1 MKVELISIGDEL
13 LIGQTVNTNASW
25 LGETLSKSGAEII
38 KTVAISDKK
47 KEIIASLNAVYEN
60 TDCIIITGGL
70 GPTKDDITK
79 YTLAE
84 YFGSKLKQDKHT
96 LEKIESFF
104 SQRNRPMLDSNYKQ
118 AELPVDCT
126 ILEND
131 YGTAAGM
138 WFEKNNKIFISLPGV
153 PYEMRGIMTEQAIPK
168 LKKRFKLKSMYYK
181 TALTQGIGESFLVE
195 KIQEWENQIY
205 KNGLSLAYLPSSGI
219 VKLRISSA
227 KGSDDA
233 AMIDA
238 LFAELED
245 LIPNHFFGYDRD
257 TLPQIIGQQLID
269 KKLTIGTVESCTAGM
284 LASQISSIPG
294 ASAYYEGALLTYS
307 YKIKTS
313 LANVPADLIQREGAV
328 SEPVAIQMAENG
340 RNILGVDICISTTGI
355 AGPGGGT
362 ETKPV
367 GMVWIAI
374 ATKDGTTTK
383 KMQFSKHRERNIR
396 MTVLSALNLL
406 RLELRK

>member
-25 LGETLSKSGAEII
+25 LGETLSKAGSEII
-38 KTVAISDKK
+38 KTVVISDKK
-47 KEIIASLNAVYEN
+47 EEIISSLEN
-60 TDCIIITGGL
+60 ISDATNCVIITGGL

-96 LEKIESFF
+96 LDKIESFF

-138 WFEKNNKIFISLPGV
+138 WFEKNNKIYISLPGV
-153 PYEMRGIMTEQAIPK
+153 PYEMQGIMTEQAIPK
-168 LKKRFKLKSMYYK
+168 LKERFKLKSMYYK
-181 TALTQGIGESFLVE
+181 TALTQGIGESFLAE
-195 KIQEWENQIY
+195 KISDWEDLVYTQ
-205 KNGLSLAYLPSSGI
+205 GFSLAYLPSSGI

-227 KGSDDA
+227 NGSDDA
-233 AMIDA
+233 EKINS
-238 LFAELED
+238 LFLGLEKQ
-245 LIPNHFFGYDRD
+245 IPNHFFGYDRD
-257 TLPQIIGQQLID
+257 TLPHIIGKQLIE
-269 KKLTIGTVESCTAGM
+269 KKLSIGTVESCTAGM

-313 LANVPADLIQREGAV
+313 LAKVSAELIQKEGAV

-340 RNILGVDICISTTGI
+340 REILGADICISTTGI

-374 ATKDGTTTK
+374 ATKEGTTTK
-383 KMQFSKHRERNIR
+383 KMQFSKHRERNIK

>member
-47 KEIIASLNAVYEN
+47 NEIIASLNAIYDN

-84 YFGSKLKQDKHT
+84 YFGSELKQDKHT
-96 LEKIESFF
+96 LDKIESFF
-104 SQRNRPMLDSNYKQ
+104 NQRNRPMLDSNYKQ

-153 PYEMRGIMTEQAIPK
+153 PYEMQGIMTEQAIPK

-181 TALTQGIGESFLVE
+181 TALTQGIGESFLAE
-195 KIQEWENQIY
+195 KIQDWENIIY
-205 KNGLSLAYLPSSGI
+205 KNGLSLAYLPSAGI

-233 AMIDA
+233 EIIDT
-238 LFAELED
+238 LFVQLEN

-313 LANVPADLIQREGAV
+313 LANVPADLIQKEGAV

-340 RNILGVDICISTTGI
+340 RDILGADICISTTGI

-383 KMQFSKHRERNIR
+383 KMQFSKHRERNIK

>member
-25 LGETLSKSGAEII
+25 LGETLSKAGSEII
-38 KTVAISDKK
+38 KTVVISDKK
-47 KEIIASLNAVYEN
+47 EEIISSLEN
-60 TDCIIITGGL
+60 ISGATNCVIITGGL

-96 LEKIESFF
+96 LDKIESFF

-138 WFEKNNKIFISLPGV
+138 WFEKNNKIYISLPGV
-153 PYEMRGIMTEQAIPK
+153 PYEMQGIMTEQAIPK
-168 LKKRFKLKSMYYK
+168 LKERFKLKSMYYK
-181 TALTQGIGESFLVE
+181 TALTQGIGESFLAE
-195 KIQEWENQIY
+195 KISDWEELVY
-205 KNGLSLAYLPSSGI
+205 THGFSLAYLPSSGI

-227 KGSDDA
+227 NGSDDA
-233 AMIDA
+233 EKINSLFLA
-238 LFAELED
+238 LEKQ
-245 LIPNHFFGYDRD
+245 IPKHFFGYDRD
-257 TLPQIIGQQLID
+257 TLPHIIGKQLIE
-269 KKLTIGTVESCTAGM
+269 KKLSIGTVESCTAGM

-313 LANVPADLIQREGAV
+313 LAKVPAELIQKEGAV

-340 RNILGVDICISTTGI
+340 REILGADICISTTGI

-374 ATKDGTTTK
+374 ATKEGTTTK
-383 KMQFSKHRERNIR
+383 KMQFSKHRERNIK

>member
-25 LGETLSKSGAEII
+25 IGETLSKSGAEII

-47 KEIIASLNAVYEN
+47 NEIIASLNAIYDN
-60 TDCIIITGGL
+60 TDVVIITGGL

-84 YFGSKLKQDKHT
+84 YFGSKLKQDQHT
-96 LEKIESFF
+96 LDKIETFF

-118 AELPVDCT
+118 AELPIDCT

-138 WFEKNNKIFISLPGV
+138 WFEKKNKIFISLPGV
-153 PYEMRGIMTEQAIPK
+153 PYEMQGIMTEQAIPE

-181 TALTQGIGESFLVE
+181 TALTQGIGESFLAE
-195 KIQEWENQIY
+195 KIEDWENQIY
-205 KNGLSLAYLPSSGI
+205 ENGLSLAYLPSAGI

-233 AMIDA
+233 EKIDSLFLA
-238 LFAELED
+238 LEK

-269 KKLTIGTVESCTAGM
+269 KNLTIGTVESCTAGM

-307 YKIKTS
+307 YKIKS
-313 LANVPADLIQREGAV
+313 RLANVSAELIQKEGAV

-340 RNILGVDICISTTGI
+340 RDILGADICISTTGI

-374 ATKDGTTTK
+374 ATKEGTTTK
-383 KMQFSKHRERNIR
+383 KMQFSKHRERNIK

>member
-47 KEIIASLNAVYEN
+47 NEIIASLNAIYDN

-84 YFGSKLKQDKHT
+84 YFGSELKQDKHT
-96 LEKIESFF
+96 LDKIESFF

-153 PYEMRGIMTEQAIPK
+153 PYEMQGIMTEQAIPK

-181 TALTQGIGESFLVE
+181 TALTQGIGESFLAE
-195 KIQEWENQIY
+195 KIQDWENIIY
-205 KNGLSLAYLPSSGI
+205 KNGLSLAYLPSAGI

-233 AMIDA
+233 EIIDT
-238 LFAELED
+238 LFLQLEN

-313 LANVPADLIQREGAV
+313 LANVPADLIQKEGAV

-340 RNILGVDICISTTGI
+340 RDILGADICISTTGI

-383 KMQFSKHRERNIR
+383 KMQFSKHRERNIK

>member
-47 KEIIASLNAVYEN
+47 NEIIASLNAIYDN

-84 YFGSKLKQDKHT
+84 YFGSELKQDKHT
-96 LEKIESFF
+96 LDKIESFF

-153 PYEMRGIMTEQAIPK
+153 PYEMQGIMTEQAIPK

-181 TALTQGIGESFLVE
+181 TALTQGIGESFLSE
-195 KIQEWENQIY
+195 KIQDWENIIY
-205 KNGLSLAYLPSSGI
+205 KNGLSLAYLPSAGI

-233 AMIDA
+233 EIIDT
-238 LFAELED
+238 LFVQLEN

-313 LANVPADLIQREGAV
+313 LANVPADLIQKEGAV

-340 RNILGVDICISTTGI
+340 RDILGADICISTTGI

-383 KMQFSKHRERNIR
+383 KMQFSKHRERNIK

>member
-47 KEIIASLNAVYEN
+47 NEIIASLNAIYDN

-96 LEKIESFF
+96 LDKIESFF

-118 AELPVDCT
+118 AELPIDCT

-153 PYEMRGIMTEQAIPK
+153 PYEMQGIMTEQAIPK
-168 LKKRFKLKSMYYK
+168 LKNRFKLKSMYYK
-181 TALTQGIGESFLVE
+181 TALTQGIGESFLAE
-195 KIQEWENQIY
+195 KIQDWENRIY
-205 KNGLSLAYLPSSGI
+205 KNGLSLAYLPSAGI

-227 KGSDDA
+227 KGRDDA
-233 AMIDA
+233 AIIED
-238 LFAELED
+238 LFVELEN
-245 LIPNHFFGYDRD
+245 LIPNHFFGYDHD

-284 LASQISSIPG
+284 VASQISSIPG

-313 LANVPADLIQREGAV
+313 LANVPADLIQKEGAV

-340 RNILGVDICISTTGI
+340 RDILGTDICISTTGI

-383 KMQFSKHRERNIR
+383 KMQFSKHRERNIK

>member
-25 LGETLSKSGAEII
+25 LGETLSKAGSEII
-38 KTVAISDKK
+38 KTVVISDKK
-47 KEIIASLNAVYEN
+47 EEIISSLEN
-60 TDCIIITGGL
+60 ISGATNCVIITGGL

-96 LEKIESFF
+96 LDKIESFF

-138 WFEKNNKIFISLPGV
+138 WFEKNNKIYISLPGV
-153 PYEMRGIMTEQAIPK
+153 PYEMQGIMTEQAIPK
-168 LKKRFKLKSMYYK
+168 LKERFKLKSMYYK
-181 TALTQGIGESFLVE
+181 TALTQGIGESFLAE
-195 KIQEWENQIY
+195 KISDWEELVYTQ
-205 KNGLSLAYLPSSGI
+205 GFSLAYLPSSGI

-227 KGSDDA
+227 NGSDDA
-233 AMIDA
+233 EKINSLFLA
-238 LFAELED
+238 LEKQ
-245 LIPNHFFGYDRD
+245 IPKHFFGYDRD
-257 TLPQIIGQQLID
+257 TLPHIIGKQLIE
-269 KKLTIGTVESCTAGM
+269 KKLSIGTVESCTAGM

-313 LANVPADLIQREGAV
+313 LAKVPAELIQKEGAV

-340 RNILGVDICISTTGI
+340 REILGADICISTTGI

-374 ATKDGTTTK
+374 ATKEGTTTK
-383 KMQFSKHRERNIR
+383 KMQFSKHRERNIK

>member
-25 LGETLSKSGAEII
+25 LGETLSKAGSEII
-38 KTVAISDKK
+38 KTVVISDKK
-47 KEIIASLNAVYEN
+47 EEIISSLEN
-60 TDCIIITGGL
+60 ISDATNCVIITGGL

-96 LEKIESFF
+96 LDKIESFF

-138 WFEKNNKIFISLPGV
+138 WFEKNNKIYISLPGV
-153 PYEMRGIMTEQAIPK
+153 PYEMQGIMTEQAIPK
-168 LKKRFKLKSMYYK
+168 LKERFKLKSMYYK
-181 TALTQGIGESFLVE
+181 TALTQGIGESFLAE
-195 KIQEWENQIY
+195 KISDWEDLVYTQ
-205 KNGLSLAYLPSSGI
+205 GFSLAYLPSSGI

-227 KGSDDA
+227 NGSDDA
-233 AMIDA
+233 EKINS
-238 LFAELED
+238 LFLGLEKQ
-245 LIPNHFFGYDRD
+245 IPNHFFGYDRD
-257 TLPQIIGQQLID
+257 TLPHIIGKQLIE
-269 KKLTIGTVESCTAGM
+269 KKLSIGTVESCTAGM

-313 LANVPADLIQREGAV
+313 LAKVPAELIQKEGAV

-340 RNILGVDICISTTGI
+340 REILGADICISTTGI

-374 ATKDGTTTK
+374 ATKEGTTTK
-383 KMQFSKHRERNIR
+383 KMQFSKHRERNIK

>member
-47 KEIIASLNAVYEN
+47 NEIIASLNAIYDH

-96 LEKIESFF
+96 LDKIESFF

-118 AELPVDCT
+118 AELPEDCT

-153 PYEMRGIMTEQAIPK
+153 PYEMQGIMTEQAIPK
-168 LKKRFKLKSMYYK
+168 LKKLFKLKSMYYK
-181 TALTQGIGESFLVE
+181 TALTQGIGESFLAE
-195 KIQEWENQIY
+195 KIEDWENSIY
-205 KNGLSLAYLPSSGI
+205 KKGLSLAYLPSAGI

-233 AMIDA
+233 EIIDS
-238 LFAELED
+238 LFVELENS
-245 LIPNHFFGYDRD
+245 IPNHFFGYDRD

-313 LANVPADLIQREGAV
+313 LANVSAELIQKEGAV

-340 RNILGVDICISTTGI
+340 RDILGADICISTTGI

-374 ATKDGTTTK
+374 ATKEGTTTK
-383 KMQFSKHRERNIR
+383 KMQFSKHRERNIK

>member
-25 LGETLSKSGAEII
+25 LGETLSKAGSEII
-38 KTVAISDKK
+38 KTVVISDKK
-47 KEIIASLNAVYEN
+47 EEIISSLEN
-60 TDCIIITGGL
+60 ISGTTNCVIITGGL

-96 LEKIESFF
+96 LDKIESFF

-138 WFEKNNKIFISLPGV
+138 WFEKNNKIYISLPGV
-153 PYEMRGIMTEQAIPK
+153 PYEMQGIMTEQAIPK
-168 LKKRFKLKSMYYK
+168 LKERFKLKSMYYK
-181 TALTQGIGESFLVE
+181 TALTQGIGESFLAE
-195 KIQEWENQIY
+195 KISDWEELVYTQ
-205 KNGLSLAYLPSSGI
+205 GFSLAYLPSSGI

-227 KGSDDA
+227 NGSDDA
-233 AMIDA
+233 EKINSLFLA
-238 LFAELED
+238 LEKQ
-245 LIPNHFFGYDRD
+245 IPKHFFGYDRD
-257 TLPQIIGQQLID
+257 TLPHIIGKQLIE
-269 KKLTIGTVESCTAGM
+269 KKLSIGTVESCTAGM

-313 LANVPADLIQREGAV
+313 LAKVPAELIQKEGAV

-340 RNILGVDICISTTGI
+340 REILGADICISTTGI

-374 ATKDGTTTK
+374 ATKEGTTTK
-383 KMQFSKHRERNIR
+383 KMQFSKHRERNIK

>member
-38 KTVAISDKK
+38 KTVVISDKK
-47 KEIIASLNAVYEN
+47 NEIITSLNAIDDN

-84 YFGSKLKQDKHT
+84 YFGSKLKQDKPT
-96 LEKIESFF
+96 LDKIESFF
-104 SQRNRPMLDSNYKQ
+104 SRRNRPMLESNYKQ
-118 AELPVDCT
+118 AELPIDCT

-153 PYEMRGIMTEQAIPK
+153 PYEMQGIMTEQAIPK
-168 LKKRFKLKSMYYK
+168 LKNRFKLKSMYYK
-181 TALTQGIGESFLVE
+181 TALTQGIGESFLAE
-195 KIQEWENQIY
+195 KIQDWENRIY

-219 VKLRISSA
+219 VKLRVSSA

-238 LFAELED
+238 LFAELEN

>member
-25 LGETLSKSGAEII
+25 LGETLSKAGSEII
-38 KTVAISDKK
+38 KTVVISDKK
-47 KEIIASLNAVYEN
+47 EEIISSLEN
-60 TDCIIITGGL
+60 ISDATNCVIITGGL

-84 YFGSKLKQDKHT
+84 YFGSKLKQDKYT
-96 LEKIESFF
+96 LDKIESFF

-118 AELPVDCT
+118 AELPVDCK

-138 WFEKNNKIFISLPGV
+138 WFEKNNKIYISLPGV
-153 PYEMRGIMTEQAIPK
+153 PYEMQGIMTEQAIPK
-168 LKKRFKLKSMYYK
+168 LKERFKLKSMYYK
-181 TALTQGIGESFLVE
+181 TALTQGIGESFLAE
-195 KIQEWENQIY
+195 KISDWEDLVYTQ
-205 KNGLSLAYLPSSGI
+205 GFSLAYLPSSGI

-227 KGSDDA
+227 NGSDDA
-233 AMIDA
+233 EKINSLFLA
-238 LFAELED
+238 LEKQ
-245 LIPNHFFGYDRD
+245 IPKHFFGYDRD
-257 TLPQIIGQQLID
+257 TLPHIIGKQLIE
-269 KKLTIGTVESCTAGM
+269 KKLSIGTVESCTAGM

-313 LANVPADLIQREGAV
+313 LAKVPAELIQKEGAV

-340 RNILGVDICISTTGI
+340 REILGADICISTTGI

-374 ATKDGTTTK
+374 ATKEGTTTK
-383 KMQFSKHRERNIR
+383 KMQFSKHRERNIK

>member
-25 LGETLSKSGAEII
+25 LGETLSKAGAEII

-47 KEIIASLNAVYEN
+47 NEIIASLNAIYDN

-96 LEKIESFF
+96 LDKIESFF

-118 AELPVDCT
+118 AELPMDCT

-131 YGTAAGM
+131 FGTAAGM

-153 PYEMRGIMTEQAIPK
+153 PYEMQGIMTEQAIPK

-181 TALTQGIGESFLVE
+181 TALTQGIGESFLAE
-195 KIQEWENQIY
+195 KIEDWENLIY
-205 KNGLSLAYLPSSGI
+205 KNGLSLAYLPSAGI

-233 AMIDA
+233 AIIDSM
-238 LFAELED
+238 FVELEN

-313 LANVPADLIQREGAV
+313 LANVPADLIQKEGAV

-340 RNILGVDICISTTGI
+340 REILGADICISTTGI

-374 ATKDGTTTK
+374 ATKNGTTTK
-383 KMQFSKHRERNIR
+383 KMQFSKHRERNIK

>member
-25 LGETLSKSGAEII
+25 LGETLSKAGAEII

-47 KEIIASLNAVYEN
+47 NEIIASLNAIYDN

-96 LEKIESFF
+96 LDKIESFF

-118 AELPVDCT
+118 AELPMDCT

-153 PYEMRGIMTEQAIPK
+153 PYEMQGIMTDQAIPK

-181 TALTQGIGESFLVE
+181 TALTQGIGESFLAE
-195 KIQEWENQIY
+195 KIEDWENLIY
-205 KNGLSLAYLPSSGI
+205 KNGLSLAYLPSAGI

-233 AMIDA
+233 AIIDSM
-238 LFAELED
+238 FVELEN

-284 LASQISSIPG
+284 LASQISSIQG

-313 LANVPADLIQREGAV
+313 LANVPADLIQKEGAV

-340 RNILGVDICISTTGI
+340 RDILGTDICISTTGI

-374 ATKDGTTTK
+374 ATKNGTTTK
-383 KMQFSKHRERNIR
+383 KMQFSKHRERNIK

>member
-47 KEIIASLNAVYEN
+47 NEIIASLNAIYDN

-96 LEKIESFF
+96 LDKIESFF

-118 AELPVDCT
+118 AELPIDCT

-153 PYEMRGIMTEQAIPK
+153 PYEMQGIMTEQAIPK
-168 LKKRFKLKSMYYK
+168 LKNRFKLKSMYYK
-181 TALTQGIGESFLVE
+181 TALTQGIGESFLAE
-195 KIQEWENQIY
+195 KIQDWENRIY
-205 KNGLSLAYLPSSGI
+205 KNGLSLAYLPSAGI

-227 KGSDDA
+227 KGRDDA
-233 AMIDA
+233 AIIED
-238 LFAELED
+238 LFVELEN
-245 LIPNHFFGYDRD
+245 LIPNHFFGYDDD

-313 LANVPADLIQREGAV
+313 LANVPADLIQKEGAV

-340 RNILGVDICISTTGI
+340 RDILGADICISTTGI

-383 KMQFSKHRERNIR
+383 KMQFSKHRERNIK

>member
-25 LGETLSKSGAEII
+25 LGETLSKAGAEII
-38 KTVAISDKK
+38 KTIAISDKK
-47 KEIIASLNAVYEN
+47 NEIIASLNAIYDN

-96 LEKIESFF
+96 LDKIESFF
-104 SQRNRPMLDSNYKQ
+104 SQLNRPMLDSNYKQ
-118 AELPVDCT
+118 AELPIDCK

-138 WFEKNNKIFISLPGV
+138 WFEKNNKIYISLPGV
-153 PYEMRGIMTEQAIPK
+153 PYEMQGIMTEQAIPK
-168 LKKRFKLKSMYYK
+168 LKKRFKLMSMYYK
-181 TALTQGIGESFLVE
+181 TALTQGIGESFLAE
-195 KIQEWENQIY
+195 KIQDWENRIY
-205 KNGLSLAYLPSSGI
+205 KNGLSLAYLPSAGI

-227 KGSDDA
+227 KGSNDITIIDD
-233 AMIDA
+233 
-238 LFAELED
+238 LFLELEN
-245 LIPNHFFGYDRD
+245 LIPNHFFGYDHD

-313 LANVPADLIQREGAV
+313 LANVPADLIQKEGAV
-328 SEPVAIQMAENG
+328 SEPVAIHMAENG
-340 RNILGVDICISTTGI
+340 RDILGADICISTTGI

-383 KMQFSKHRERNIR
+383 KMQFSKHRERNIK

>member
-25 LGETLSKSGAEII
+25 LGETLSKAGSEII
-38 KTVAISDKK
+38 KTVIISDKK
-47 KEIIASLNAVYEN
+47 EEIISSLEN
-60 TDCIIITGGL
+60 ICDETNCVIITGGL

-84 YFGSKLKQDKHT
+84 YFGSELRQDQHT
-96 LEKIESFF
+96 LDKIESFF

-138 WFEKNNKIFISLPGV
+138 WFEKNNKIYISLPGV
-153 PYEMRGIMTEQAIPK
+153 PYEMQGIMTEQAIPK
-168 LKKRFKLKSMYYK
+168 LKERFKLKSMYYK
-181 TALTQGIGESFLVE
+181 TALTQGIGESFLAE
-195 KIQEWENQIY
+195 KISDWEESVY
-205 KNGLSLAYLPSSGI
+205 KHGFSLAYLPSSGI

-227 KGSDDA
+227 NGRDDA
-233 AMIDA
+233 EKINSLFLA
-238 LFAELED
+238 LEKQ
-245 LIPNHFFGYDRD
+245 IPKHFFGYDRD
-257 TLPQIIGQQLID
+257 TLPHIIGKQLIE
-269 KKLTIGTVESCTAGM
+269 KKLSIGTVESCTAGM

-313 LANVPADLIQREGAV
+313 LAKVPAELIQKEGAV

-340 RNILGVDICISTTGI
+340 REILGTDICISTTGI

-374 ATKDGTTTK
+374 ATKEGTTTK
-383 KMQFSKHRERNIR
+383 KMQFSKHRERNIK

>member
-47 KEIIASLNAVYEN
+47 NEIIASLNAIYDN

-84 YFGSKLKQDKHT
+84 YFGSELKQDKHT
-96 LEKIESFF
+96 LDKIESFF

-153 PYEMRGIMTEQAIPK
+153 PYEMQGIMTEQAIPK

-181 TALTQGIGESFLVE
+181 TALTQGIGESFLAE
-195 KIQEWENQIY
+195 KIQDWENIIY
-205 KNGLSLAYLPSSGI
+205 KNGLSLAYLPSAGI

-233 AMIDA
+233 EIIDT
-238 LFAELED
+238 LFVQLEN

-307 YKIKTS
+307 YKIKTN
-313 LANVPADLIQREGAV
+313 LANVPADLIQKEGAV

-340 RNILGVDICISTTGI
+340 RDILGADICVSTTGI

-383 KMQFSKHRERNIR
+383 KMQFSKHRERNIK

>member
-38 KTVAISDKK
+38 KTVVISDKK
-47 KEIIASLNAVYEN
+47 NEIIASLNAIYDN

-96 LEKIESFF
+96 LDKIESFF

-118 AELPVDCT
+118 AELPIDCT

-153 PYEMRGIMTEQAIPK
+153 PYEMQGIMTEQAIPK
-168 LKKRFKLKSMYYK
+168 LKNRFKLKSMYYK
-181 TALTQGIGESFLVE
+181 TALTQGIGESFLAE
-195 KIQEWENQIY
+195 KIQDWENRIY
-205 KNGLSLAYLPSSGI
+205 KNGLSLAYLPSAGI

-227 KGSDDA
+227 KGRDDA
-233 AMIDA
+233 AIIEG
-238 LFAELED
+238 LFVELEH
-245 LIPNHFFGYDRD
+245 LIPNHFFGYDHD

-313 LANVPADLIQREGAV
+313 LANVPADLIQKEGAV

-340 RNILGVDICISTTGI
+340 RDILGADICISTTGI

-383 KMQFSKHRERNIR
+383 KMQFSKHRERNIK

>member
-25 LGETLSKSGAEII
+25 LGETLSKAGAEII

-47 KEIIASLNAVYEN
+47 NEIIASLNAIYDN

-96 LEKIESFF
+96 LDKIESFF

-118 AELPVDCT
+118 AELPMDCT

-131 YGTAAGM
+131 FGTAAGM

-153 PYEMRGIMTEQAIPK
+153 PYEMQGIMTEQAIPK

-181 TALTQGIGESFLVE
+181 TALTQGIGESFLAE
-195 KIQEWENQIY
+195 KIEDWENLIY
-205 KNGLSLAYLPSSGI
+205 KNGLSLAYLPSAGI

-233 AMIDA
+233 AIIDSM
-238 LFAELED
+238 FVELEN

-313 LANVPADLIQREGAV
+313 LANVPADLIQKEGAV

-340 RNILGVDICISTTGI
+340 RDILGADICISTTGI

-374 ATKDGTTTK
+374 ATKNGTTTK
-383 KMQFSKHRERNIR
+383 KMQFSKHRERNIK

>member
-47 KEIIASLNAVYEN
+47 NEIIASLNAIYDN

-84 YFGSKLKQDKHT
+84 YFGSELKQDKHT
-96 LEKIESFF
+96 LDKIESFF

-153 PYEMRGIMTEQAIPK
+153 PYEMQGIMTEQAIPK

-181 TALTQGIGESFLVE
+181 TALTQGIGESFLAE
-195 KIQEWENQIY
+195 KIQDWENIIY
-205 KNGLSLAYLPSSGI
+205 KNGLSLAYLPSAGI

-233 AMIDA
+233 EIIDT
-238 LFAELED
+238 LFVQLEN

-313 LANVPADLIQREGAV
+313 LANVPADLIQKEGAV

-340 RNILGVDICISTTGI
+340 RDILGADICISTTGI

-383 KMQFSKHRERNIR
+383 KMQFSKHRERNIK

-406 RLELRK
+406 RLELRE

>member
-47 KEIIASLNAVYEN
+47 NEIIASLNAIYDN

-96 LEKIESFF
+96 LDKIESFF

-118 AELPVDCT
+118 AELPIDCT

-153 PYEMRGIMTEQAIPK
+153 PYEMQGIMTEQAIPK
-168 LKKRFKLKSMYYK
+168 LKNRFKLKSMYYK
-181 TALTQGIGESFLVE
+181 TALTQGIGESFLAE
-195 KIQEWENQIY
+195 KIQDWENRIY
-205 KNGLSLAYLPSSGI
+205 KNGLSLAYLPSAGI

-227 KGSDDA
+227 KGHDDA
-233 AMIDA
+233 AIIED
-238 LFAELED
+238 LFVELEN
-245 LIPNHFFGYDRD
+245 LIPNHFFGYDHD
-257 TLPQIIGQQLID
+257 TLPQIIGQQLIN

-313 LANVPADLIQREGAV
+313 LANVPADLIQKEGAV

-340 RNILGVDICISTTGI
+340 RDILGADICISTTGI

-383 KMQFSKHRERNIR
+383 KMQFSQHRERNIK

>member
-47 KEIIASLNAVYEN
+47 NEIIASLNAIYDN

-84 YFGSKLKQDKHT
+84 YFGSELKQDKHT
-96 LEKIESFF
+96 LDKNESFF

-153 PYEMRGIMTEQAIPK
+153 PYEMQGIMTEQAIPK

-181 TALTQGIGESFLVE
+181 TGLTQGIGESFLAE
-195 KIQEWENQIY
+195 KIQDWENIIY
-205 KNGLSLAYLPSSGI
+205 KNGLSLAYLPSAGI

-233 AMIDA
+233 EIIDT
-238 LFAELED
+238 LFVQLEN

-313 LANVPADLIQREGAV
+313 LANVPADLIQKEGAV

-340 RNILGVDICISTTGI
+340 RDILGADICISTTGI

-383 KMQFSKHRERNIR
+383 KMQFSKHRERNIK

>member
-25 LGETLSKSGAEII
+25 LGETLSKAGAEII

-47 KEIIASLNAVYEN
+47 NEIIASLNAIYDN

-79 YTLAE
+79 YTLAQ

-96 LEKIESFF
+96 LDKIESFF

-118 AELPVDCT
+118 AELPMDCT

-153 PYEMRGIMTEQAIPK
+153 PYEMQGIMTEQAIPK

-181 TALTQGIGESFLVE
+181 TALTQGIGESFLAE
-195 KIQEWENQIY
+195 KIEDWENLIY
-205 KNGLSLAYLPSSGI
+205 KNGLSLAYLPSAGI

-233 AMIDA
+233 AIIDSI
-238 LFAELED
+238 FMELEN

-284 LASQISSIPG
+284 LASQISSTPG

-313 LANVPADLIQREGAV
+313 LANVPADLIQKEGAV

-340 RNILGVDICISTTGI
+340 RDILGADICISTTGI

-374 ATKDGTTTK
+374 ATKNGTTTK
-383 KMQFSKHRERNIR
+383 KMQFSKHRERNIK

>member
-25 LGETLSKSGAEII
+25 LGETLSKAGSEII
-38 KTVAISDKK
+38 KTVVISDKK
-47 KEIIASLNAVYEN
+47 EEIISSLEN
-60 TDCIIITGGL
+60 ISDTTNCIIITGGL

-96 LEKIESFF
+96 LDKIESFF

-138 WFEKNNKIFISLPGV
+138 WFEKNKKIYISLPGV
-153 PYEMRGIMTEQAIPK
+153 PYEMQGIMAEQAIPK
-168 LKKRFKLKSMYYK
+168 LKERFKLKSMYYK
-181 TALTQGIGESFLVE
+181 TALTQGIGESFLAE
-195 KIQEWENQIY
+195 KISDWEELVHTH
-205 KNGLSLAYLPSSGI
+205 GFSLAYLPSSGI

-227 KGSDDA
+227 NGRDDA
-233 AMIDA
+233 EKINSLFLA
-238 LFAELED
+238 LEKQ
-245 LIPNHFFGYDRD
+245 IPKHFFGYDRD
-257 TLPQIIGQQLID
+257 TLPHIIGKQLIE
-269 KKLTIGTVESCTAGM
+269 KKLSIGTVESCTAGM

-313 LANVPADLIQREGAV
+313 LAKVPAELIQKEGAV

-340 RNILGVDICISTTGI
+340 REILIG
-355 AGPGGGT
+355 
-362 ETKPV
+362 
-367 GMVWIAI
+367 
-374 ATKDGTTTK
+374 
-383 KMQFSKHRERNIR
+383 
-396 MTVLSALNLL
+396 
-406 RLELRK
+406 

>member
-25 LGETLSKSGAEII
+25 LGETLSKAGSEII
-38 KTVAISDKK
+38 KTVVISDKK
-47 KEIIASLNAVYEN
+47 EEIISSLEN
-60 TDCIIITGGL
+60 ISDATNCVIITGGL

-84 YFGSKLKQDKHT
+84 YFGSKLKQDKYT
-96 LEKIESFF
+96 LDKIESFF

-138 WFEKNNKIFISLPGV
+138 WFEKNNKIYISLPGV
-153 PYEMRGIMTEQAIPK
+153 PYEMQGIMTEQAIPK
-168 LKKRFKLKSMYYK
+168 LKERFKLKSMYYK
-181 TALTQGIGESFLVE
+181 TALTQGIGESFLAE
-195 KIQEWENQIY
+195 KISDWEDLVYTQ
-205 KNGLSLAYLPSSGI
+205 GFSLAYLPSSGI

-227 KGSDDA
+227 NGSDDA
-233 AMIDA
+233 EKINS
-238 LFAELED
+238 LFLGLEKQ
-245 LIPNHFFGYDRD
+245 IPKHFFGYDRD
-257 TLPQIIGQQLID
+257 TLPHIIGKQLIE
-269 KKLTIGTVESCTAGM
+269 KKLSIGTVESCTAGM

-313 LANVPADLIQREGAV
+313 LAKVPAELIQKEGAV

-340 RNILGVDICISTTGI
+340 REILGADICISTTGI

-374 ATKDGTTTK
+374 ATKEGTTTK
-383 KMQFSKHRERNIR
+383 KMQFSKHRERNIK

>member
-1 MKVELISIGDEL
+1 MKVEIISIGDEL

-25 LGETLSKSGAEII
+25 LGETLSKAGSEII

-47 KEIIASLNAVYEN
+47 EEIISSLNHVYEE
-60 TDCIIITGGL
+60 TECVIITGGL

-84 YFGSKLKQDKHT
+84 YFGSTLENDPHT
-96 LEKIESFF
+96 LSKIEAFF
-104 SQRNRPMLDSNYKQ
+104 SQRKRPMLASNYKQ
-118 AELPVDCT
+118 AELPTACT

-138 WFEKNNKIFISLPGV
+138 WFEKNNKIYISLPGV
-153 PYEMRGIMTEQAIPK
+153 PYEMQGIMTEQAIPK
-168 LKKRFKLKSMYYK
+168 LKERFKLKSMYYK
-181 TALTQGIGESFLVE
+181 TALTQGIGESFLAE
-195 KIQEWENQIY
+195 KIAKWENQVY
-205 KNGLSLAYLPSSGI
+205 KEGFSLAYLPSSGI
-219 VKLRISSA
+219 VKLRITSA
-227 KGSDDA
+227 HGSDDTEK
-233 AMIDA
+233 INDLFKA
-238 LFAELED
+238 LEMQ
-245 LIPNHFFGYDRD
+245 IPNHFFGYDRD

-307 YKIKTS
+307 YNIKSS
-313 LANVPADLIQREGAV
+313 LANVPESLIIEHGAV
-328 SEPVAIQMAENG
+328 SEPVAKAMAENG
-340 RNILGVDICISTTGI
+340 RKILDVDICISTTGI

-374 ATKDGTTTK
+374 ATKSGTTSK
-383 KMQFSKHRERNIR
+383 MMQFSKHRERNIK
-396 MTVLSALNLL
+396 MTVLTALNLL
-406 RLELRK
+406 RLALNN

>member
-47 KEIIASLNAVYEN
+47 NEIIASLNAIYDN

-84 YFGSKLKQDKHT
+84 YFGSELKQDKHT
-96 LEKIESFF
+96 LDKIESFF

-153 PYEMRGIMTEQAIPK
+153 PYEMQGIMTEQAIPK

-181 TALTQGIGESFLVE
+181 TALTQGIGESFLAE
-195 KIQEWENQIY
+195 KIQDWENIIY
-205 KNGLSLAYLPSSGI
+205 KNGLSLAYLPSAGI

-233 AMIDA
+233 EIIDT
-238 LFAELED
+238 LFVQLEN

-294 ASAYYEGALLTYS
+294 ASTYYEGALLTYS

-313 LANVPADLIQREGAV
+313 LANVPADLIQKEGAV

-340 RNILGVDICISTTGI
+340 RDILGADICISTTGI

-383 KMQFSKHRERNIR
+383 KMQFSKHRERNIK

>member
-47 KEIIASLNAVYEN
+47 NEIIASLNAIYDN

-84 YFGSKLKQDKHT
+84 YFGSELKQDKHT
-96 LEKIESFF
+96 LDKIESFF

-153 PYEMRGIMTEQAIPK
+153 PYEMQGIMTEQAIPK

-181 TALTQGIGESFLVE
+181 TALTQGIGESFLAE
-195 KIQEWENQIY
+195 KIQNWENIIY
-205 KNGLSLAYLPSSGI
+205 KNGLSLAYLPSAGI

-233 AMIDA
+233 EIIDT
-238 LFAELED
+238 LFVQLEN

-313 LANVPADLIQREGAV
+313 LANVPADLIQKEGAV

-340 RNILGVDICISTTGI
+340 RDILGADICISTTGI

-383 KMQFSKHRERNIR
+383 KMQFSKHRERNIK

>member
-47 KEIIASLNAVYEN
+47 NEIIASLNAIYDN

-84 YFGSKLKQDKHT
+84 YFGSELKQDKPT
-96 LEKIESFF
+96 LDKIESFF

-118 AELPVDCT
+118 AELPIDCT

-153 PYEMRGIMTEQAIPK
+153 PYEMQGIMTEQAIPK
-168 LKKRFKLKSMYYK
+168 LKNRFKLKSMYYK
-181 TALTQGIGESFLVE
+181 TALTQGIGESFLAE
-195 KIQEWENQIY
+195 KIQDWENRIY
-205 KNGLSLAYLPSSGI
+205 KNGLSLAYLPSAGI

-227 KGSDDA
+227 KGRDDA
-233 AMIDA
+233 KIIED
-238 LFAELED
+238 LFVELEN
-245 LIPNHFFGYDRD
+245 LIPNHFFGYDHD
-257 TLPQIIGQQLID
+257 TLPQIIGQQLIN

-313 LANVPADLIQREGAV
+313 LANVPADLIQKEGAV

-340 RNILGVDICISTTGI
+340 RNILGVDICMSTTGI

-362 ETKPV
+362 EIKPV
-367 GMVWIAI
+367 GMVWVAI

-383 KMQFSKHRERNIR
+383 KMQFSKHRERNIK

-406 RLELRK
+406 RLELSK

>member
-25 LGETLSKSGAEII
+25 LGETLSKAGSEII
-38 KTVAISDKK
+38 KTVIISDKK
-47 KEIIASLNAVYEN
+47 EEIISSLEN
-60 TDCIIITGGL
+60 ICDETNCVIITGGL

-84 YFGSKLKQDKHT
+84 YFGSELRQDQHT
-96 LEKIESFF
+96 LDKIESFF

-138 WFEKNNKIFISLPGV
+138 WFEKNNKIYISLPGV
-153 PYEMRGIMTEQAIPK
+153 PYEMQGIMTEQAIPK
-168 LKKRFKLKSMYYK
+168 LKERFKLKSMYYK
-181 TALTQGIGESFLVE
+181 TALTQGIGESFLAE
-195 KIQEWENQIY
+195 KISDWEESVY
-205 KNGLSLAYLPSSGI
+205 DHGFSLAYLPSSGI

-227 KGSDDA
+227 NGSDDA
-233 AMIDA
+233 EKINSLFLA
-238 LFAELED
+238 LEKQ
-245 LIPNHFFGYDRD
+245 IPKHFFGYDSD
-257 TLPQIIGQQLID
+257 TLPHIIGKQLIE
-269 KKLTIGTVESCTAGM
+269 KKLSIGTVESCTAGM

-313 LANVPADLIQREGAV
+313 LAKVPAELIQKEGAV
-328 SEPVAIQMAENG
+328 SELVAIQMAENG
-340 RNILGVDICISTTGI
+340 REILGVDICISTTGI

-374 ATKDGTTTK
+374 ATEEGTTTK
-383 KMQFSKHRERNIR
+383 KMQFSKHRERNIK

>member
-25 LGETLSKSGAEII
+25 LGETLSKAGAEII

-47 KEIIASLNAVYEN
+47 NEIIASLNMIYDN

-96 LEKIESFF
+96 LDKIESFF

-118 AELPVDCT
+118 AELPMDCT

-131 YGTAAGM
+131 FGTAAGM

-153 PYEMRGIMTEQAIPK
+153 PYEMQGIMTEQAIPK

-181 TALTQGIGESFLVE
+181 TALTQGIGESFLAE
-195 KIQEWENQIY
+195 KIEDWENLIY
-205 KNGLSLAYLPSSGI
+205 KNGLSLAYLPSAGI

-233 AMIDA
+233 AIIDSM
-238 LFAELED
+238 FVELEN

-257 TLPQIIGQQLID
+257 TLPKIISQQLID

-313 LANVPADLIQREGAV
+313 LANVPADLIQKEGAV

-340 RNILGVDICISTTGI
+340 RDILGADICISTTGI

-374 ATKDGTTTK
+374 ATKNGTTTK
-383 KMQFSKHRERNIR
+383 KMQFSKHRERNIK

>member
-38 KTVAISDKK
+38 KTVVISDKK
-47 KEIIASLNAVYEN
+47 NEIIASLNAIYDN

-96 LEKIESFF
+96 LDKIEYFF

-118 AELPVDCT
+118 AELPIDCT

-153 PYEMRGIMTEQAIPK
+153 PYEMQGIMTEQAIPK
-168 LKKRFKLKSMYYK
+168 LKNRFKLKSMYYK
-181 TALTQGIGESFLVE
+181 TALTQGIGESFLAE
-195 KIQEWENQIY
+195 KIQDWENRIY
-205 KNGLSLAYLPSSGI
+205 KNGLSLAYLPSAGI

-227 KGSDDA
+227 KGRDDA
-233 AMIDA
+233 AIIEG
-238 LFAELED
+238 LFVELEN
-245 LIPNHFFGYDRD
+245 LIPNHFFGYDHD

-313 LANVPADLIQREGAV
+313 LANVPADLIQKEGAV
-328 SEPVAIQMAENG
+328 SELVAIQMAENG
-340 RNILGVDICISTTGI
+340 RDILGTDICISTTGI

-367 GMVWIAI
+367 GMVWSAI

-383 KMQFSKHRERNIR
+383 KMQFSKHRERNIK

>member
-47 KEIIASLNAVYEN
+47 NEIIASLNAIYDN

-84 YFGSKLKQDKHT
+84 YFGSELKQDKHT
-96 LEKIESFF
+96 LDKIESFF

-153 PYEMRGIMTEQAIPK
+153 PYEMQGIMTEQAIPK

-181 TALTQGIGESFLVE
+181 TALTQGIGESFLAE
-195 KIQEWENQIY
+195 KIQDWENIIY
-205 KNGLSLAYLPSSGI
+205 KNGLSLAYLPSAGI

-233 AMIDA
+233 EIIDT
-238 LFAELED
+238 LFVQLEN

-307 YKIKTS
+307 YKIKTN
-313 LANVPADLIQREGAV
+313 LANVPADLIQKEGAV

-340 RNILGVDICISTTGI
+340 RDILGADICVSTTGI

-362 ETKPV
+362 KTKPV

-383 KMQFSKHRERNIR
+383 KMQFSKHRERNIK